1 MPALKKSKKIVWVR
15 SICVHIYQD
24 TFFGTLVQKRYI
36 YLRYK
41 INKVVFLFRILNI
54 NFNQSTVVFYYVHVR
69 ILLDVYYAYI
79 SLKSSHVKLK
89 VKAESFYIDSES
101 TFKRLFAA
109 VAPLPSPTFV
119 HALLSFSFF
128 ANASVNWKTRC
139 LNKSF

>member
-1 MPALKKSKKIVWVR
+1 MHT
-15 SICVHIYQD
+15 C
-24 TFFGTLVQKRYI
+24 GTCT
-36 YLRYK
+36 
-41 INKVVFLFRILNI
+41 NS
-54 NFNQSTVVFYYVHVR
+54 STVDMTCTYV
-69 ILLDVYYAYI
+69 LYI

-128 ANASVNWKTRC
+128 ANASVN
-139 LNKSF
+139 